1 MEEAVSPRQRATL
14 INRLQS
20 PTTAF
25 FLGSSDD
32 KLERAQ
38 GRGAASAAA
47 IRQTA
52 AASNPPSPPSNYCL
66 SKQKIIDLFQN
77 CIKLASEN
85 KINQKNTWEL
95 KLIDHLSDIIKV
107 DAAEADS
114 QTNFQRASCTLE
126 AGVKI
131 YSVRVDA
138 VHAEAYKVLSGINR
152 VGQEDVHAGG
162 IFLIIIL
169 KCSEYMNQKSYKR
182 GGMW

>member
-1 MEEAVSPRQRATL
+1 MEEAVSPRQRATM

-25 FLGSSDD
+25 FLGSNDD

-38 GRGAASAAA
+38 ASAAA
-47 IRQTA
+47 RA
-52 AASNPPSPPSNYCL
+52 AAIRRTAPVTNPPSPPSDYCL
-66 SKQKIIDLFQN
+66 SKQQIIDLFQN

-85 KINQKNTWEL
+85 KINKRNSWKL

-114 QTNFQRASCTLE
+114 QTNFQRASCTLKT
-126 AGVKI
+126 GVKI

-138 VHAEAYKVLSGINR
+138 VHG
-152 VGQEDVHAGG
+152 
-162 IFLIIIL
+162 
-169 KCSEYMNQKSYKR
+169 
-182 GGMW
+182 